1 MNAKEKMALEL
12 SKINGNSVTVGN
24 NESGLQTHTNAP
36 KTVLDYIRAMT
47 PEISKALPLH
57 IKPERLIRVVLTEIR
72 RNPKLM
78 ECSRDSLLGALM
90 LSAQLGLEPSPLGH
104 CYYIPYNNRKAGIM
118 ECQFMIG
125 YRGMI
130 DLAMRSDKIESI
142 VAETVCQNDL
152 FDFQYGLNPNLM
164 HKPALINKGS
174 AYAYYTV
181 VKFRGGGFHIK
192 VMGIEE
198 IERFKKRSQSAQYS
212 SSPWVTDYDEM
223 AKKTVIRSI
232 FRYLPVSNEIMTYA
246 GKDSVVKTSLIEDEG
261 ETCIDIQPSP
271 LTEQMPSQPVNINQ
285 TKYDYAVDTAAAA

>member
-1 MNAKEKMALEL
+1 
-12 SKINGNSVTVGN
+12 
-24 NESGLQTHTNAP
+24 
-36 KTVLDYIRAMT
+36 
-47 PEISKALPLH
+47 
-57 IKPERLIRVVLTEIR
+57 
-72 RNPKLM
+72 
-78 ECSRDSLLGALM
+78 
-90 LSAQLGLEPSPLGH
+90 
-104 CYYIPYNNRKAGIM
+104 
-118 ECQFMIG
+118 MIV

-130 DLAMRSDKIESI
+130 DLAMRPDKIESI

-246 GKDSVVKTSLIEDEG
+246 QKDAVVKTSLIEDEG

-271 LTEQMPSQPVNINQ
+271 LTEPVPSQPVNINQ
-285 TKYDYAVDTAAAA
+285 TTYDYAVDTAA

>member
-1 MNAKEKMALEL
+1 
-12 SKINGNSVTVGN
+12 
-24 NESGLQTHTNAP
+24 
-36 KTVLDYIRAMT
+36 MT
-47 PEISKALPLH
+47 PEIAKAVPSH
-57 IKPERLIRVVLTEIR
+57 ITPERLIRVVLTEIR

-104 CYYIPYNNRKAGIM
+104 CYYIPYNNRKAGVM

-130 DLAMRSDKIESI
+130 ELARRSDKIESI

-164 HKPALINKGS
+164 HKPALTNRGA
-174 AYAYYTV
+174 AYAYYAV

-232 FRYLPVSNEIMTYA
+232 FRYLPISHEIMTYA
-246 GKDSVVKTSLIEDEG
+246 QKDAVVKTSLIEDEG
-261 ETCIDIQPSP
+261 ESFIDVPTSAP
-271 LTEQMPSQPVNINQ
+271 VEPMPSQPVNMNQ
-285 TKYDYAVDTAAAA
+285 TTYDYEVDTAAAA

>member
-1 MNAKEKMALEL
+1 MTTAKEKMALEL

-24 NESGLQTHTNAP
+24 NGSGLQTHITAP

-47 PEISKALPLH
+47 PEIAKALPSH
-57 IKPERLIRVVLTEIR
+57 ITPERLIRVVLTEIR

-90 LSAQLGLEPSPLGH
+90 LSAQMGLEPSPLGH
-104 CYYIPYNNRKAGIM
+104 CYYIPYNNRKSGII
-118 ECQFMIG
+118 ECQFIIG

-142 VAETVCQNDL
+142 TAETVCQNDL

-164 HKPALINKGS
+164 HKPTLNNRGA
-174 AYAYYTV
+174 AYAYYAV
-181 VKFRGGGFHIK
+181 VKYKGGGFHIK

-212 SSPWVTDYDEM
+212 SSPWVTDFNEM

-246 GKDSVVKTSLIEDEG
+246 GKDAVVKTSLAEDEG
-261 ETCIDIQPSP
+261 ESFIDIPTP
-271 LTEQMPSQPVNINQ
+271 APTEPVTSQPVNNNEPHDY
-285 TKYDYAVDTAAAA
+285 TYAVDTAA